1 MPQGMVLQT
10 TLKSTKMF
18 VEASSDDLKAQ
29 IKKHQKVMVQ
39 YGATW
44 CGNCK
49 ITKPKFKRFAR
60 EHEHIFFVYVDAEKY
75 PESRKL
81 ANVSNLPTFAS
92 FRDGELIEEAQGNKI
107 ETIEQVLNAIT
118 SN

>member
-1 MPQGMVLQT
+1 
-10 TLKSTKMF
+10 MF

-29 IKKHQKVMVQ
+29 IEKHQKVMVQ

-60 EHEHIFFVYVDAEKY
+60 EHDDILFVYVDAEKH

-92 FRDGELIEEAQGNKI
+92 FKDGQLIEEAQGNKI
-107 ETIEQVLNAIT
+107 ETIEKVLNAIT

>member
-1 MPQGMVLQT
+1 
-10 TLKSTKMF
+10 MF
-18 VEASSDDLKAQ
+18 VEATSDDLQDKINQ
-29 IKKHQKVMVQ
+29 HKKVMVQ

-49 ITKPKFKRFAR
+49 ITKPKFKRFSR
-60 EHEHIFFVYVDAEKY
+60 ENEDILFVYVDAEKY
-75 PESRKL
+75 PESRKM

-92 FRDGELIEEAQGNKI
+92 FSDGKLIEEAQGNKI

-118 SN
+118 SH

>member
-1 MPQGMVLQT
+1 MFTEAKSDNLKLQIET
-10 TLKSTKMF
+10 
-18 VEASSDDLKAQ
+18 
-29 IKKHQKVMVQ
+29 HPKVMVQ

-60 EHEHIFFVYVDAEKY
+60 EYEDILFIYVDAEKY
-75 PESRKL
+75 PESRQL
-81 ANVSNLPTFAS
+81 ANVSNLPTFAG
-92 FRDGELIEEAQGNKI
+92 FKNGKLVEETQGNKI
-107 ETIEQVLNAIT
+107 ETIEQVLNAVA